1 MVDVLPDRARKG
13 RGAVSNP
20 SGRYEMY
27 QRVAV
32 ADGWEA
38 RWPDGTADGE
48 RQPGDSAID
57 GMEDGSADGTLP
69 PLATT
74 VGIDA
79 SRTVIT
85 RNTSPDIPFD
95 RSINPYR
102 GCEHGC
108 VYCFA
113 RPTHAWLG
121 LSPGLDFETK
131 LFAKPEAPRLLEKE
145 LAKPSYR
152 PATIALG
159 TNTDPYQPIERQ
171 LQITRG
177 ILEVLL
183 RARHP
188 VAIVTKSQLVLRDL
202 DVLSALA
209 AARLVRV
216 MVSVT
221 TLDPVLARRM
231 EPRATA
237 PARRVETIRAL
248 ARAGVPAGVMTA
260 PMIPGLNDDEL
271 ESILETAAQAGA
283 EMAGY
288 ILLRLPL
295 EIKHLFLEWL
305 EEHYPARKSRVIS
318 LLREARGGKLYDSAW
333 GTRMKGQGV
342 HAELLAR
349 RFALACKRLHLDR
362 GSERWDFDS
371 AAFRR
376 PRWAGEQLSLL

>member
-13 RGAVSNP
+13 RGAVSNQ
-20 SGRYEMY
+20 SGRYEAH
-27 QRVAV
+27 QRVAID
-32 ADGWEA
+32 DGWARELDGQVAGHRLAVEIDDEA
-38 RWPDGTADGE
+38 
-48 RQPGDSAID
+48 
-57 GMEDGSADGTLP
+57 LP
-69 PLATT
+69 PMATT
-74 VGIDA
+74 VGTDA
-79 SRTVIT
+79 SRTVIA
-85 RNTSPDIPFD
+85 RNTSPDLPFD

-131 LFAKPEAPRLLEKE
+131 LFAKPDAPRLLEIE

-159 TNTDPYQPIERQ
+159 TNTDPYQPIERR
-171 LQITRG
+171 LEITRG

-202 DVLSALA
+202 DLLGALA
-209 AARLVRV
+209 AAQLVQV

-237 PARRVETIRAL
+237 PARRIETIRAL
-248 ARAGVPAGVMTA
+248 NRAGVPASVMTA

-271 ESILETAAQAGA
+271 ETILEAAADAGA
-283 EMAGY
+283 HTANY
-288 ILLRLPL
+288 VLLRLPL

-305 EEHYPARKSRVIS
+305 AAHYPERKSRVIS

-333 GTRMKGQGV
+333 GTRMKGRGV

-349 RFALACKRLHLDR
+349 RFALACKRLHLEKTGWELDNN
-362 GSERWDFDS
+362 
-371 AAFRR
+371 AFRR
-376 PRWAGEQLSLL
+376 PMLAGEQLHLL

>member
-13 RGAVSNP
+13 RGAVSNQT
-20 SGRYEMY
+20 GRYEPHR
-27 QRVAV
+27 RVAID
-32 ADGWEA
+32 DGWDNA
-38 RWPDGTADGE
+38 AGR
-48 RQPGDSAID
+48 
-57 GMEDGSADGTLP
+57 GMEKGADDEAPPPLAP
-69 PLATT
+69 SPLATT
-74 VGIDA
+74 VGTDA
-79 SRTVIT
+79 SRKVIAH
-85 RNTSPDIPFD
+85 NTSPDVGFD

-108 VYCFA
+108 IYCFA

-131 LFAKPEAPRLLEKE
+131 LFAKPEAPRLLEAE

-159 TNTDPYQPIERQ
+159 TNTDPYQPIERR
-171 LQITRG
+171 LGITRG

-188 VAIVTKSQLVLRDL
+188 VAIITKSQLVLRDL

-209 AARLVRV
+209 AAHLVQV

-231 EPRATA
+231 EPRASA
-237 PARRVETIRAL
+237 PARRIATIRAL
-248 ARAGVPAGVMTA
+248 TRAGVPAGAMLA

-271 ESILETAAQAGA
+271 EAILEAVADAGA
-283 EMAGY
+283 HTASY
-288 ILLRLPL
+288 VLLRLPL

-305 EEHYPARKSRVIS
+305 EAHYPARKRRVVS

-333 GTRMKGQGV
+333 GTRMKGRGV
-342 HAELLAR
+342 HAELLGR
-349 RFALACKRLHLDR
+349 RFALACKRLHLR
-362 GSERWDFDS
+362 KTGGALDS
-371 AAFRR
+371 GAFRR
-376 PRWAGEQLSLL
+376 PMLAGEQLRLL

>member
-1 MVDVLPDRARKG
+1 MVDMLPDRARKG
-13 RGAVSNP
+13 RGAVSNRT
-20 SGRYEMY
+20 GRFET
-27 QRVAV
+27 QERVAV
-32 ADGWEA
+32 ADGWNDDRAESTDDA
-38 RWPDGTADGE
+38 
-48 RQPGDSAID
+48 Q
-57 GMEDGSADGTLP
+57 P

-74 VGIDA
+74 VSIDA
-79 SRTVIT
+79 SRKIIA

-131 LFAKPEAPRLLEKE
+131 LFAKPDAPRLLEAE

-159 TNTDPYQPIERQ
+159 TNTDPYQPIERR
-171 LQITRG
+171 LEITRG
-177 ILEVLL
+177 LLDVLL

-188 VAIVTKSQLVLRDL
+188 VAIVTKSNLVLRDL
-202 DVLSALA
+202 DLLRALA
-209 AARLVRV
+209 AAKLLRV
-216 MVSVT
+216 LISVT
-221 TLDPVLARRM
+221 TLDPMLARRM

-237 PARRVETIRAL
+237 PARRIETIRAL
-248 ARAGVPAGVMTA
+248 TCAGVPAGVMTA

-271 ESILETAAQAGA
+271 ETILDEAADAGA
-283 EMAGY
+283 QTANY
-288 ILLRLPL
+288 VLLRLPL

-305 EEHYPARKSRVIS
+305 EAHYPARKNRVIS
-318 LLREARGGKLYDSAW
+318 LLREARGGKLYESAW
-333 GTRMKGQGV
+333 GARMKGRGI

-349 RFALACKRLHLDR
+349 RFALACKRLHLDKA
-362 GSERWDFDS
+362 GWDLNNGT
-371 AAFRR
+371 FRR
-376 PRWAGEQLSLL
+376 PLLAGEQLHLF